1 MFTELLELFE
11 PLFSI
16 LATSILFIG
25 GVALAIYG
33 LVLVCKG
40 LKLLFKKIISNMSLC
55 ADCIKNWIDS
65 GFESLENT
73 IESAIKSANR
83 SQTEDILKLVQPM
96 VEKMVE
102 ENLKEQF
109 HPCDVPLAILDKI
122 SDLQGIWED
131 DSHSILATIYR
142 EGGTYIMSLDGI
154 EDHYLVGKYL
164 LSEESENNRF
174 YANGCF
180 GFTFHYDESNNAIF
194 IPRIGIWLKRERLN
208 SIFDNEAFASVEK
221 LTLDDDT
228 RERIKVKISKKSE

>member
-25 GVALAIYG
+25 GVALVIYG
-33 LVLVCKG
+33 FVLVCKG
-40 LKLLFKKIISNMSLC
+40 LKLLFKKSISNMSLC
-55 ADCIKNWIDS
+55 VDCIKNWIDS
-65 GFESLENT
+65 GFERLENT
-73 IESAIKSANR
+73 INSAIKSANR

-102 ENLKEQF
+102 ENIKEQLS
-109 HPCDVPLAILDKI
+109 PNDGPVAILDKI
-122 SDLQGIWED
+122 YELQGIWED
-131 DSHSILATIYR
+131 DSHTILATIYR
-142 EGGTYIMSLDGI
+142 EGGTYIMSLDGV
-154 EDHYLVGKYL
+154 EDRYLIGKYL

-180 GFTFHYDESNNAIF
+180 GFTFHYDEGSNAIF

-208 SIFDNEAFASVEK
+208 RVFDNEAFASVEK

-228 RERIKVKISKKSE
+228 RERIKVII